1 MFCLATT
8 TSCLI
13 SPPIEPEPPEI
24 NQSPFIDSDR
34 VIPADPFIIVT
45 DSTPIAV
52 EASQLFDPNVETA
65 LYYAFIGQ
73 RGGQLKNSQAQLA
86 PDQEELYRGIYLRYE
101 GADYSFNPC
110 SVATRDAESE
120 TIFLYVTDRPF
131 LEITPDSV
139 SPADDAFMVSYSW
152 VFEIAE
158 GACAQ

>member
-1 MFCLATT
+1 M
-8 TSCLI
+8 I
-13 SPPIEPEPPEI
+13 PP
-24 NQSPFIDSDR
+24 
-34 VIPADPFIIVT
+34 DPFIIVT

-52 EASQLFDPNVETA
+52 EASQLFDPNVEPA

-86 PDQEELYRGIYLRYE
+86 PDQTDLHRGIYIRYE

-120 TIFLYVTDRPF
+120 TIFLYVSDRPF
-131 LEITPDSV
+131 LEITPDQV
-139 SPADDAFMVSYSW
+139 TPAEDAFMVSYSW